1 MKKLI
6 NLCMVFI
13 FMVSVTSNVLAS
25 EIIEPSDW
33 AKDIIKESIE
43 EGLVPEHLQNNYQD
57 DITREEFTE
66 LMVTAIIAKVNKYND
81 DYMDE
86 YTRKAWKFQTL
97 TVDNY
102 FDYVTTDVQFTD
114 TDNNYVKMANTL
126 GIIQGVGDNKFAPD
140 DLITREQAACMFF
153 NYAQTKVS
161 ASRKPAEYDLSDIET
176 CSDWARLGVKLAYSV
191 SLFNGTKEPVRG
203 EWGSVVTKGAFS
215 PLENIT
221 REQAIVVTKRMAD
234 RDLLDKLR
242 IQNYYD
248 ITMDELFYGIQIK
261 DNSVSLL
268 NGDYE
273 NDISPDLTVAFEYS
287 WFRDIITDYP
297 TGAFES
303 IFSRPYGLVHPS
315 WDWKNAEGILNGE
328 RQVYDFGVFTLIH
341 NDTPDTLVTVYKNV
355 NIGYTTRADIYF
367 RYITE
372 DDTYRI
378 YLIEEE

>member
-13 FMVSVTSNVLAS
+13 FMVSFNVNVLAAS
-25 EIIEPSDW
+25 DEPSDW

-81 DYMDE
+81 DYMSE
-86 YTRKAWKFQTL
+86 FARKPWKFQVL

-102 FDYVTTDVQFTD
+102 FDYVTTDVKFDD
-114 TDNNYVKMANTL
+114 TDNKYVKMANTL
-126 GIIQGVGDNKFAPD
+126 GIIQGVGNNNFAPD

-153 NYAQTKVS
+153 NYAQTEVS
-161 ASRKPAEYDLSDIET
+161 PDTIAAEENLSDIET
-176 CSDWARLGVKLAYSV
+176 CSDWAKLGVELAYHCN
-191 SLFNGTKEPVRG
+191 LFNGTKEPIKDN
-203 EWGSVVTKGAFS
+203 WGFVVTQGKFS
-215 PLENIT
+215 PLDNIT
-221 REQAIVVTKRMAD
+221 REQAIAVTKRMAD

-268 NGDYE
+268 NGNYE
-273 NDISPDLTVAFEYS
+273 NDISTNLTIAFEYS

-297 TGAFES
+297 TGAFEG

-315 WDWKNAEGILNGE
+315 WDWKNAEGLLNGE
-328 RQVYDFGVFTLIH
+328 RQVYDFGEFTLIH
-341 NDTPDTLVTVYKNV
+341 NDTPNTLVTVYKNV
-355 NIGYTTRADIYF
+355 NTGYITRADIQF
-367 RYITE
+367 AHFIE
-372 DDTYRI
+372 DNLKVI
-378 YLIEEE
+378 NLIEEE